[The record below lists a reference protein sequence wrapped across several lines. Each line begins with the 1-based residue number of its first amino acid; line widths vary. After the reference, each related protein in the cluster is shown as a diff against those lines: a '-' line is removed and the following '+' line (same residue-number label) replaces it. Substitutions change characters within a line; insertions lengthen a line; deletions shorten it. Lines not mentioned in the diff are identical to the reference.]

1 MIALLRSTPQCE
13 ISLDTVSRVSA
24 TMGFPAEAAQ
34 RIAKLANGISLEYID
49 LPPLGESRG
58 VFVLLHGFP
67 QTAYQFRYVMRPI
80 AASGYRVIAPNY
92 RGAGRSSKPATGFTK
107 SIMAEDIVHLLDHLG
122 ITTKVHVVGHDIGG
136 MIAYSLATRHPHR
149 LLTVNWGECPLPGT
163 SAHEHDRTDRAVDQ
177 FHFIFHSVRDLPEA
191 LVAGREAVYLGHF
204 FDKLA
209 ANAGAIG
216 PADREHYA
224 SAYSQPGAM
233 RCAFEVYRAFL
244 EDAEEN
250 RAWVARH
257 GRCAEVPA
265 VCLSG
270 GESAHCGQAEGMF
283 AEVHEQ
289 GTYQVETVP
298 GAGHFLAEENPE
310 GFVEKTLAFVRKHDV
325 G

>member
-1 MIALLRSTPQCE
+1 
-13 ISLDTVSRVSA
+13 
-24 TMGFPAEAAQ
+24 MGFPAEAAQ

-49 LPPLGESRG
+49 LAPLGDSRVSPCDETPG
-58 VFVLLHGFP
+58 GLRVKPIHFP
-67 QTAYQFRYVMRPI
+67 GHTRRGSQADRRDR
-80 AASGYRVIAPNY
+80 YRVIAPNY

-224 SAYSQPGAM
+224 TAYSQPGAM

-289 GTYQVETVP
+289 GTYQVEAVP